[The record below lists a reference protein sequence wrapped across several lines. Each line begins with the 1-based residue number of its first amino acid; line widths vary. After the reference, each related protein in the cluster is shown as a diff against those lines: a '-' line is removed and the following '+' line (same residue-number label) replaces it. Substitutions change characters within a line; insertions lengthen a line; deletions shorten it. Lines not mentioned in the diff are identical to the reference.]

1 MDGTHVP
8 IATAAITAVRPKRLC
23 RAAIP
28 PKIGFAS
35 SNRMLVSPSTTYFHS
50 RWMGDANS
58 AYRPAD
64 AAACSSSARIRATLR
79 WLAWTGNL
87 RCGLAGPEG
96 RDAGEFG
103 ELARRW
109 LEAPRGQPGV
119 LRGDATGRSLVAT
132 EDDAG

>member
-79 WLAWTGNL
+79 WPVWTGNL
-87 RCGLAGPEG
+87 WCGLAGPEG
-96 RDAGEFG
+96 WAGVRGCVG
-103 ELARRW
+103 ELHGHSATGLGYLARR
-109 LEAPRGQPGV
+109 
-119 LRGDATGRSLVAT
+119 
-132 EDDAG
+132 